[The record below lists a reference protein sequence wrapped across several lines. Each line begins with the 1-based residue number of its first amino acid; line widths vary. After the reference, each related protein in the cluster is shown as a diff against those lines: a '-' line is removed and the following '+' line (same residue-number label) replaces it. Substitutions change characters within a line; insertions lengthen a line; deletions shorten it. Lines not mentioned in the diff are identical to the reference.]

1 MCRPRCHQPSRGSRR
16 TDERAPEEMSGNAQG
31 ELEVQ
36 EPDVFEVGKHKPA
49 MREREQ
55 RVEKSKPLKHK

>member
-16 TDERAPEEMSGNAQG
+16 TEGRAPEEMSGNAQG

-36 EPDVFEVGKHKPA
+36 EPDGFAVSKHQSA
-49 MREREQ
+49 MIEREQ
-55 RVEKSKPLKHK
+55 RVDKSKTLKHK